1 MRNLIAFFKQYSH
14 WVVFLLLEVVSAV
27 LLFQYNS
34 YQGSVWFSSANAVTG
49 KIMEIDAWIG
59 TFFSMGDANQDLT
72 ARNIQLEQE
81 VAALRE
87 QLTEMQRRD
96 STWKPSAQEQLLSA
110 FKTIPAKVVGN
121 SVSRPDNLITI
132 NKGTADGVR
141 PDMGVACG
149 TGVVGIV
156 YMASAHYAVV
166 LPVLNARSNISC
178 RIRGRGYFGYLHWNG
193 GLSDQAFVDDVPR
206 HAKFEEG
213 DTIETHRDQRLQRR
227 VSAGNPRGAY
237 HEEPR
242 FEGRAVVSSAG
253 EVVDRLCALARC
265 ECHRQCLVKGT
276 PRNPQSCRGLHQTAT

>member
-87 QLTEMQRRD
+87 QLTELQRRD

-213 DTIETHRDQRLQRR
+213 DTIETSGYSDVFPPGILVGHIMKSHDSKDALSYRLQVKLSTDYARLR
-227 VSAGNPRGAY
+227 DVSVIDNASLKERL
-237 HEEPR
+237 EIL
-242 FEGRAVVSSAG
+242 RAAEDSI
-253 EVVDRLCALARC
+253 
-265 ECHRQCLVKGT
+265 K
-276 PRNPQSCRGLHQTAT
+276 PQRKQ

>member
-14 WVVFLLLEVVSAV
+14 WVVFLLLEVVSVV

-81 VAALRE
+81 VAVLRE
-87 QLTEMQRRD
+87 QVAELQRRD
-96 STWKPSAQEQLLSA
+96 STWQPSSQDKLLSA

-178 RIRGRGYFGYLHWNG
+178 AIRGRGYFGYLHWNG
-193 GLSDQAFVDDVPR
+193 GLSDQAFVDDIPR

-213 DTIETHRDQRLQRR
+213 DTIETSGYSDVFPPGILVGHIMKSHDSKDALSYRLQVKLSTDYARLRDVSVIDNASLKER
-227 VSAGNPRGAY
+227 VDILREAQDSI
-237 HEEPR
+237 
-242 FEGRAVVSSAG
+242 
-253 EVVDRLCALARC
+253 
-265 ECHRQCLVKGT
+265 K
-276 PRNPQSCRGLHQTAT
+276 PQRKQ

>member
-1 MRNLIAFFKQYSH
+1 M
-14 WVVFLLLEVVSAV
+14 LLEVVSAV

-87 QLTEMQRRD
+87 QLIEIQRRD
-96 STWKPSAQEQLLSA
+96 STWKPSAQEQLLSV

-156 YMASAHYAVV
+156 YMASDHYAV
-166 LPVLNARSNISC
+166 
-178 RIRGRGYFGYLHWNG
+178 
-193 GLSDQAFVDDVPR
+193 
-206 HAKFEEG
+206 AKFEEG
-213 DTIETHRDQRLQRR
+213 DTIETSGYSDVFPPGILVGHIMKSHDSKDALSYRLQVKLSTDYARLR
-227 VSAGNPRGAY
+227 DVSVIDNASLKERL
-237 HEEPR
+237 EIL
-242 FEGRAVVSSAG
+242 RAAEDSI
-253 EVVDRLCALARC
+253 
-265 ECHRQCLVKGT
+265 K
-276 PRNPQSCRGLHQTAT
+276 PQRKQ

>member
-14 WVVFLLLEVVSAV
+14 WVVFLLLEVVSVV

-87 QLTEMQRRD
+87 ELAEMAKHD
-96 STWKPSAQEQLLSA
+96 STYQSTSQERLLSA

-132 NKGTADGVR
+132 NKGTADGVQ

-178 RIRGRGYFGYLHWNG
+178 AIRGRGYFGYLHWNG
-193 GLSDQAFVDDVPR
+193 GLSNEAFVDDIPR

-213 DTIETHRDQRLQRR
+213 DTIETSGYSDVFPPGILVGHVMKSHDSKDALSYRLQVKLSTDYAKLRD
-227 VSAGNPRGAY
+227 VSVIDNASLK
-237 HEEPR
+237 E
-242 FEGRAVVSSAG
+242 
-253 EVVDRLCALARC
+253 RLEILREAQDSIKAQRK
-265 ECHRQCLVKGT
+265 Q
-276 PRNPQSCRGLHQTAT
+276 

>member
-14 WVVFLLLEVVSAV
+14 WVVFLLLEVVSVV

-59 TFFSMGDANQDLT
+59 PFFSMGDANQDLT

-87 QLTEMQRRD
+87 QVAELQRRD
-96 STWKPSAQEQLLSA
+96 STWQPSSQDKLLSA

-178 RIRGRGYFGYLHWNG
+178 AIRGRGYFGYLHWNG
-193 GLSDQAFVDDVPR
+193 GLSDQAFVDDIPR

-213 DTIETHRDQRLQRR
+213 DTIETSGYSDVFPPGILVGHIMKSHDSKDALSYRLQVKLSTDYARLRDVSVIDNASLKER
-227 VSAGNPRGAY
+227 VEILREAQDSI
-237 HEEPR
+237 
-242 FEGRAVVSSAG
+242 
-253 EVVDRLCALARC
+253 
-265 ECHRQCLVKGT
+265 K
-276 PRNPQSCRGLHQTAT
+276 PQRKQ

>member
-49 KIMEIDAWIG
+49 QIMEIDAWMG

-87 QLTEMQRRD
+87 QLTELQRRD

-213 DTIETHRDQRLQRR
+213 DTIETSGYSDVFPPGILVGHIMKSHDSKDALSYRLQVKLSTDYARLR
-227 VSAGNPRGAY
+227 DVSVIDNASLKERL
-237 HEEPR
+237 EIL
-242 FEGRAVVSSAG
+242 RAAEDSI
-253 EVVDRLCALARC
+253 
-265 ECHRQCLVKGT
+265 K
-276 PRNPQSCRGLHQTAT
+276 PQRKQ

>member
-14 WVVFLLLEVVSAV
+14 WVVFLLLEVVSVV

-49 KIMEIDAWIG
+49 KIMEIDAWLG

-87 QLTEMQRRD
+87 QVAELQRRD
-96 STWKPSAQEQLLSA
+96 STWQPSSQDKLLSA

-178 RIRGRGYFGYLHWNG
+178 AIRGRGYFGYLHWNG
-193 GLSDQAFVDDVPR
+193 GLSDQAFVDDIPR

-213 DTIETHRDQRLQRR
+213 DTIETSGYSDVFPPGILVGHIMKSHDSKDALSYRLQVKLSTDYAKLRDVSVIDNASLKER
-227 VSAGNPRGAY
+227 VEILREAQDSI
-237 HEEPR
+237 
-242 FEGRAVVSSAG
+242 
-253 EVVDRLCALARC
+253 
-265 ECHRQCLVKGT
+265 K
-276 PRNPQSCRGLHQTAT
+276 PQRKQ

>member
-14 WVVFLLLEVVSAV
+14 WMVFLLLEVVSVV

-34 YQGSVWFSSANAVTG
+34 YHGSVWFSSANAVTG

-87 QLTEMQRRD
+87 QVETLQRRD
-96 STWKPSAQEQLLSA
+96 STWKPSAQDQLLSA

-213 DTIETHRDQRLQRR
+213 DTIETSGYSDVFPPGILVGHIMKSHDSKDALSYRLQVKLSTDYARLR
-227 VSAGNPRGAY
+227 DVSVIDNASLK
-237 HEEPR
+237 E
-242 FEGRAVVSSAG
+242 
-253 EVVDRLCALARC
+253 RLDILREA
-265 ECHRQCLVKGT
+265 EDSIK
-276 PRNPQSCRGLHQTAT
+276 PQRKQ

>member
-14 WVVFLLLEVVSAV
+14 WVVFLLLEVVSVV

-34 YQGSVWFSSANAVTG
+34 YHGSVWFSSANAVTG

-87 QLTEMQRRD
+87 QVETLQRRD
-96 STWKPSAQEQLLSA
+96 STWKPSAQDQLLSA

-213 DTIETHRDQRLQRR
+213 DTIETSGYSDVFPPGILVGHIMKSHDSKDALSYRLQVKLSTDYARLR
-227 VSAGNPRGAY
+227 DVSVIDNASLK
-237 HEEPR
+237 E
-242 FEGRAVVSSAG
+242 
-253 EVVDRLCALARC
+253 RLDILREA
-265 ECHRQCLVKGT
+265 EDSIK
-276 PRNPQSCRGLHQTAT
+276 PQRKQ

>member
-34 YQGSVWFSSANAVTG
+34 YQGSVWFSSANAVMG
-49 KIMEIDAWIG
+49 KIMEIDAWMG

-96 STWKPSAQEQLLSA
+96 SAWKPSAQEQLLSA

-213 DTIETHRDQRLQRR
+213 DTIETSGYSDVFPPGILVGHIMKSHDSKDALSYRLQVKLSTDYARLR
-227 VSAGNPRGAY
+227 DVSVIDNASLKERL
-237 HEEPR
+237 EIL
-242 FEGRAVVSSAG
+242 RAAEDSI
-253 EVVDRLCALARC
+253 
-265 ECHRQCLVKGT
+265 K
-276 PRNPQSCRGLHQTAT
+276 PQRKQ

>member
-49 KIMEIDAWIG
+49 KILEVDAWLS
-59 TFFSMGDANQDLT
+59 TFFSMGNANQDLT
-72 ARNIQLEQE
+72 ARNLQLEQE

-87 QLTEMQRRD
+87 QITEMAKRD
-96 STWKPSAQEQLLSA
+96 STYQPTNQDQLLAA

-121 SVSRPDNLITI
+121 SVNRPDNLITI

-178 RIRGRGYFGYLHWNG
+178 AIRGRGYFGYLHWNG
-193 GLSDQAFVDDVPR
+193 GRSDEAFVDDIPR

-213 DTIETHRDQRLQRR
+213 DTIETSGYSDVFPAGILVGKVVKSHDSKDALSYRLQVRLSTDYAR
-227 VSAGNPRGAY
+227 LRDVSVIDNASLQERIDLLKQAQD
-237 HEEPR
+237 
-242 FEGRAVVSSAG
+242 SI
-253 EVVDRLCALARC
+253 
-265 ECHRQCLVKGT
+265 K
-276 PRNPQSCRGLHQTAT
+276 PQRKS

>member
-14 WVVFLLLEVVSAV
+14 WVVFLLLEVVSVV

-87 QLTEMQRRD
+87 QVAELQRRD
-96 STWKPSAQEQLLSA
+96 STWQPSSQDKLLSA

-178 RIRGRGYFGYLHWNG
+178 AIRGRGYFGYLHWNG
-193 GLSDQAFVDDVPR
+193 GLSDQAFVDDIPR

-213 DTIETHRDQRLQRR
+213 DTIETSGYSDVFPPGILVGHIMKSHDSKDALSYRLQVKLSTDYAKLRDVSVIDNASLKER
-227 VSAGNPRGAY
+227 VEILREAQDSI
-237 HEEPR
+237 
-242 FEGRAVVSSAG
+242 
-253 EVVDRLCALARC
+253 
-265 ECHRQCLVKGT
+265 K
-276 PRNPQSCRGLHQTAT
+276 PQRKQ